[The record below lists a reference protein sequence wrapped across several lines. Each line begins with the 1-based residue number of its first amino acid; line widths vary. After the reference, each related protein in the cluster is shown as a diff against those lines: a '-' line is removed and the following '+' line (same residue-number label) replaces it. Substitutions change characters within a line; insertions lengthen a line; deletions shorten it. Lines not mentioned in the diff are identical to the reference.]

1 MQPRHDCPDRDVE
14 DLRRVGIREVP
25 DVDEHDHVTEV
36 VRYFGECFD
45 HVVLRETL
53 DDAVLVGRTVR
64 GLFEP
69 VVEEVVPFLER
80 LRIWLPLDPTPAI
93 DVQVREDAKQPGT
106 KIRSGRERAPRT
118 KRARVSLLHQVVGLL
133 AGTHEMARDSIN
145 LIRQCKSVLL
155 EAHAVACSRCQ
166 PPSLRLP
173 SRLAHS
179 GHPSKA
185 LTALTTRRFSSFR
198 VPDLHDN
205 RAARSRR
212 GARED
217 S

>member
-1 MQPRHDCPDRDVE
+1 
-14 DLRRVGIREVP
+14 
-25 DVDEHDHVTEV
+25 
-36 VRYFGECFD
+36 
-45 HVVLRETL
+45 
-53 DDAVLVGRTVR
+53 
-64 GLFEP
+64 
-69 VVEEVVPFLER
+69 
-80 LRIWLPLDPTPAI
+80 
-93 DVQVREDAKQPGT
+93 
-106 KIRSGRERAPRT
+106 
-118 KRARVSLLHQVVGLL
+118 
-133 AGTHEMARDSIN
+133 MARDSIN

-198 VPDLHDN
+198 VPDLHAN
-205 RAARSRR
+205 RAARSVEERAKIREELSEETGEEVSEEDRKPTTHGGLTDAGGR
-212 GARED
+212 GAKDPSED